1 MKYNKKTLNNSL
13 FTKVLACLMVF
24 VFAVDTVS
32 AVPSIAPT
40 NLQTTAGVTVTGAGT
55 TLSIVA
61 PNKSVLTWQNFGSGT
76 DTIAIGDAL
85 HYTLPSNNAS
95 VLNIVAGGASSTIN
109 GTLSSNGNVYVL
121 NPNGILIGGS
131 ARIDV
136 NRLGLSTS
144 DNPSFASFYF
154 QQNGFLPS
162 QDGLTPVAGNTTINN
177 GAIIA
182 VSENITIVSKNIT
195 VNGVL
200 SQGNLV
206 LNADGNVTIGSA
218 GMAYIAGNLTIN
230 NPTGTTTIGSVGN
243 NTIVTN
249 NLVVNGNATSA
260 FSSVATGTIQAKTLN
275 VTAGT
280 ILADRISTSNTTV
293 TGTNVTVN
301 VGSGAGTPSVT
312 AVGSGTVQI
321 TAPASLTVNVTN
333 SGAGAT
339 SVSAGGNLTLGKV
352 QVEGLAGASFT
363 GASVTD
369 TSSRIFVY
377 GGAAFTATAGNVN
390 IDKGQHSF
398 GPVSVSATGEALI
411 FEDAATQLNIVN
423 TPKLTLRSADYVFQ
437 TPTTGV
443 VNSALVSVV
452 GAGNITLGAATNSA
466 GNYTVVGNDVMFANN
481 GALSIS
487 TAATGNASVAS
498 TGVVT
503 LGSTATGGTLTV
515 TSTGAITQAV
525 DTKVYA
531 LGAANFVGTG
541 LTLSNAGNGFG
552 GITVDVGTVGT
563 ATITEETTL
572 NLVSLR
578 AANATVKSTFDVITT
593 GILPV
598 VADTFN
604 VVVGGNFVPA
614 ANFRAINGITVLSGG
629 NVDLSN
635 LSLITNLNN
644 KSPSIIAK
652 GYKAPQP

>member
-1 MKYNKKTLNNSL
+1 MKYNNTRNNSL
-13 FTKVLACLMVF
+13 LVKLFASMIVF
-24 VFAVDTVS
+24 VVTVTSVFAI
-32 AVPSIAPT
+32 PSITPT

-85 HYTLPSNNAS
+85 NYTLPSNNAS

-109 GTLSSNGNVYVL
+109 GTISSNGNVYVL
-121 NPNGILIGGS
+121 NPNGILVGGS

-154 QQNGFLPS
+154 QQNGVIPS
-162 QDGLTPVAGNTTINN
+162 QDGLVPVAGNTTINN
-177 GAIIA
+177 GSIIA
-182 VSENITIVSKNIT
+182 VSENITLVSKNIT
-195 VNGVL
+195 INGVL

-206 LNADGNVTIGSA
+206 LNADGNVTVGSA

-230 NPTGTTTIGSVGN
+230 NPTGTTTIGSAGN

-249 NLVVNGNATSA
+249 NLVVNGNSTSA

-280 ILADRISTSNTTV
+280 ILADRISTNSTTV

-301 VGSGAGTPSVT
+301 VGSGAGTPAVT
-312 AVGSGTVQI
+312 AVGNGTVQI
-321 TAPASLTVNVTN
+321 SAPASLTVNVTN

-363 GASVTD
+363 GASVND

-411 FEDAATQLNIVN
+411 VEDAATQLNVVN
-423 TPKLTLRSADYVFQ
+423 TPKLTVRSVDYVFQ

-466 GNYTVVGNDVMFANN
+466 GNYTITGNDVVFANN

-487 TAATGNASVAS
+487 TTATGNASVTS
-498 TGVVT
+498 TGAVN
-503 LGSTATGGTLTV
+503 LGGTTAGGTLTV
-515 TSTGAITQAV
+515 TSAGAITQAV
-525 DTKVYA
+525 DTKVSSF
-531 LGAANFVGTG
+531 GSVRFVGTG

-552 GITVDVGTVGT
+552 GITVDVGTAGT
-563 ATITEETTL
+563 ATLTEETTL

-593 GILPV
+593 GTLPV
-598 VADTFN
+598 VSDTFN
-604 VVVGGNFVPA
+604 VVVGGDFVPA
-614 ANFRAINGITVLSGG
+614 ANFRAVNAVTVLSGG

>member
-1 MKYNKKTLNNSL
+1 MKYNNTQNNSL
-13 FTKVLACLMVF
+13 LVKLFASMMLFVVTVTS
-24 VFAVDTVS
+24 VFAIPGITS
-32 AVPSIAPT
+32 T

-85 HYTLPSNNAS
+85 NYTLPSNNAS

-121 NPNGILIGGS
+121 NPNGILIGSS

-162 QDGLTPVAGNTTINN
+162 QDGLVPVAGNTTINN

-182 VSENITIVSKNIT
+182 VGENITLVSKNIT
-195 VNGVL
+195 INGVL

-206 LNADGNVTIGSA
+206 LNADGNVTVGSA

-230 NPTGTTTIGSVGN
+230 NPTGTTTIGSAGN
-243 NTIVTN
+243 NTIITN
-249 NLVVNGNATSA
+249 NLVVNGNSTSA

-312 AVGSGTVQI
+312 AVGNGTVQI
-321 TAPASLTVNVTN
+321 SAPASLAVNVTN
-333 SGAGAT
+333 SGVGAT
-339 SVSAGGNLTLGKV
+339 SVSAGGNLILGKV

-363 GASVTD
+363 GAAVTD

-377 GGAAFTATAGNVN
+377 GGTSFTATAGNVT

-411 FEDAATQLNIVN
+411 FEDAATQLNVVN
-423 TPKLTLRSADYVFQ
+423 TPKLTLRSVDYIFQ

-443 VNSALVSVV
+443 VNSSLVSVV

-466 GNYTVVGNDVMFANN
+466 GNYTVVGNDVVFTNN

-487 TAATGNASVAS
+487 TTATGNASVAS
-498 TGVVT
+498 TGAVT
-503 LGSTATGGTLTV
+503 LGSTTTGGTLTV
-515 TSTGAITQAV
+515 TSAGAIAQAV

-531 LGAANFVGTG
+531 LGASNFVGTG

-552 GITVDVGTVGT
+552 GITVDVGTAGT

-604 VVVGGNFVPA
+604 VVVVGGDFVPA
-614 ANFRAINGITVLSGG
+614 ANFRAVNAVTVLSGG

>member
-1 MKYNKKTLNNSL
+1 MKYNNTRNNSL
-13 FTKVLACLMVF
+13 LVKLFASMIVF
-24 VFAVDTVS
+24 VVTVTSVFAI
-32 AVPSIAPT
+32 PSITPT

-85 HYTLPSNNAS
+85 NYTLPSNNAS

-109 GTLSSNGNVYVL
+109 GTISSNGNVYVL
-121 NPNGILIGGS
+121 NPNGILVGGS

-162 QDGLTPVAGNTTINN
+162 QDGLVPVAGNTTINN
-177 GAIIA
+177 GSIIA
-182 VSENITIVSKNIT
+182 VSENITLVSKNIT
-195 VNGVL
+195 INGVL

-206 LNADGNVTIGSA
+206 LNADGNVSVGSA
-218 GMAYIAGNLTIN
+218 GMAYIAGDLTIN
-230 NPTGTTTIGSVGN
+230 NPTGTTTIGSAGN

-249 NLVVNGNATSA
+249 NLVVNGNSTSA

-280 ILADRISTSNTTV
+280 ILADRISTNSTTV

-301 VGSGAGTPSVT
+301 VGSGAGTPAVT
-312 AVGSGTVQI
+312 AVGNGTVQI
-321 TAPASLTVNVTN
+321 SAPASLTVNVTN

-363 GASVTD
+363 GASVND

-377 GGAAFTATAGNVN
+377 GGSAFTATAGNVS

-411 FEDAATQLNIVN
+411 VEDAATQLNVVN
-423 TPKLTLRSADYVFQ
+423 TPKLTLRSADYIFQ

-443 VNSALVSVV
+443 VNSILVSAV
-452 GAGNITLGAATNSA
+452 GTGNITLGAATNSA
-466 GNYTVVGNDVMFANN
+466 GNYTITGNDVVFANN

-487 TAATGNASVAS
+487 TTATGNASVTS
-498 TGVVT
+498 TGVVN
-503 LGSTATGGTLTV
+503 LGETTAGGTLTV
-515 TSTGAITQAV
+515 TSAGAITQAV
-525 DTKVYA
+525 DTKVSSF
-531 LGAANFVGTG
+531 GSVRFVGTG

-552 GITVDVGTVGT
+552 GITVDVGTAGT
-563 ATITEETTL
+563 ATLTEETTL

-593 GILPV
+593 GTLPV
-598 VADTFN
+598 VSDTFN
-604 VVVGGNFVPA
+604 VVVGGDFVPA
-614 ANFRAINGITVLSGG
+614 ANFRAVNAVTVLSGG

>member
-1 MKYNKKTLNNSL
+1 MKYNNTRNNSL
-13 FTKVLACLMVF
+13 LVKLFASMIVF
-24 VFAVDTVS
+24 VVTVTSVFAI
-32 AVPSIAPT
+32 PSITPT

-85 HYTLPSNNAS
+85 NYTLPSNNAS

-109 GTLSSNGNVYVL
+109 GTISSNGNVYVL
-121 NPNGILIGGS
+121 NPNGILVGGS

-162 QDGLTPVAGNTTINN
+162 QDGLVPVAGNTTINN
-177 GAIIA
+177 GSIIA
-182 VSENITIVSKNIT
+182 VSENITLVSKNIT
-195 VNGVL
+195 INGVL

-206 LNADGNVTIGSA
+206 LNADGNVTVGSA

-230 NPTGTTTIGSVGN
+230 NPTGTTTIGSAGN

-249 NLVVNGNATSA
+249 NLVVNGNSTSA

-280 ILADRISTSNTTV
+280 ILADRISTNSTTV

-301 VGSGAGTPSVT
+301 VGSGAGTPAVT
-312 AVGSGTVQI
+312 AVGNGTVQI
-321 TAPASLTVNVTN
+321 SAPASLTVNVTN

-363 GASVTD
+363 GASVND

-377 GGAAFTATAGNVN
+377 GGAAFTATAGNVS

-411 FEDAATQLNIVN
+411 VEDAATQLNVVN
-423 TPKLTLRSADYVFQ
+423 TPKLTLRSADYIFQ

-443 VNSALVSVV
+443 VNSILVSAV
-452 GAGNITLGAATNSA
+452 GTGNITLGAATNSA
-466 GNYTVVGNDVMFANN
+466 GNYTITGNDVVFANN

-487 TAATGNASVAS
+487 TTATGNASVTS
-498 TGVVT
+498 TGVVN
-503 LGSTATGGTLTV
+503 LGETTAGGTLTV
-515 TSTGAITQAV
+515 TSAGAITQAV
-525 DTKVYA
+525 DTKVSSF
-531 LGAANFVGTG
+531 GSVRFVGTG

-552 GITVDVGTVGT
+552 GITVDVGTTGT
-563 ATITEETTL
+563 ATLTEETTL

-593 GILPV
+593 GTLPV
-598 VADTFN
+598 VSDTFN
-604 VVVGGNFVPA
+604 VVVGGDFVPA
-614 ANFRAINGITVLSGG
+614 ANFRAVNAVTVLSGG

>member
-1 MKYNKKTLNNSL
+1 
-13 FTKVLACLMVF
+13 
-24 VFAVDTVS
+24 
-32 AVPSIAPT
+32 
-40 NLQTTAGVTVTGAGT
+40 
-55 TLSIVA
+55 
-61 PNKSVLTWQNFGSGT
+61 
-76 DTIAIGDAL
+76 
-85 HYTLPSNNAS
+85 
-95 VLNIVAGGASSTIN
+95 
-109 GTLSSNGNVYVL
+109 
-121 NPNGILIGGS
+121 
-131 ARIDV
+131 
-136 NRLGLSTS
+136 
-144 DNPSFASFYF
+144 
-154 QQNGFLPS
+154 
-162 QDGLTPVAGNTTINN
+162 
-177 GAIIA
+177 
-182 VSENITIVSKNIT
+182 
-195 VNGVL
+195 L

-206 LNADGNVTIGSA
+206 LNADGNVTVGSA

-230 NPTGTTTIGSVGN
+230 NPTGTTTIGSAGN
-243 NTIVTN
+243 NTIITN
-249 NLVVNGNATSA
+249 NLVVNGNSTSA

-312 AVGSGTVQI
+312 AVGNGTVQI
-321 TAPASLTVNVTN
+321 SAPASLAVNVTN
-333 SGAGAT
+333 SGVGAT

-363 GASVTD
+363 GAAVTD

-377 GGAAFTATAGNVN
+377 GGTSFTATAGNVT

-411 FEDAATQLNIVN
+411 FEDAATQLNVVN
-423 TPKLTLRSADYVFQ
+423 TPKLTLRSVDYIFQ

-443 VNSALVSVV
+443 VNSSLVSVV
-452 GAGNITLGAATNSA
+452 GTGNITLGAATNSA
-466 GNYTVVGNDVMFANN
+466 GNYTIIGNDIVFANN

-487 TAATGNASVAS
+487 TTATGNASVAS
-498 TGVVT
+498 TGAVT
-503 LGSTATGGTLTV
+503 LGSTTTGGTLTV
-515 TSTGAITQAV
+515 TSAGAIAQAV

-531 LGAANFVGTG
+531 LGASNFVGTG

-552 GITVDVGTVGT
+552 GITVDVGTAGT

-604 VVVGGNFVPA
+604 VVVGGDFVPA
-614 ANFRAINGITVLSGG
+614 ANFRAVNAVTVLSGG

>member
-1 MKYNKKTLNNSL
+1 MKYNNTRNNSL
-13 FTKVLACLMVF
+13 LVKLFASMIVF
-24 VFAVDTVS
+24 VVTVTSVFAI
-32 AVPSIAPT
+32 PSITHT
-40 NLQTTAGVTVTGAGT
+40 NLQTKAGVTVTGAGT

-85 HYTLPSNNAS
+85 NYTLPSNNAS

-109 GTLSSNGNVYVL
+109 GTISSNGNVYVL

-154 QQNGFLPS
+154 QQNGVIPS
-162 QDGLTPVAGNTTINN
+162 QDGLVPVAGNTTINN
-177 GAIIA
+177 GSIIA
-182 VSENITIVSKNIT
+182 VSENITLVSKNIT
-195 VNGVL
+195 INGVL

-206 LNADGNVTIGSA
+206 LNADGNVTVGSA

-230 NPTGTTTIGSVGN
+230 NPTGTTTIGSAGN

-249 NLVVNGNATSA
+249 NLVVNGNSTSA

-280 ILADRISTSNTTV
+280 ILADRISTNSTTV

-301 VGSGAGTPSVT
+301 VGSGAGTPAVT
-312 AVGSGTVQI
+312 AVGNGTVQI
-321 TAPASLTVNVTN
+321 SAPASLTVNVTN

-363 GASVTD
+363 GASVND

-377 GGAAFTATAGNVN
+377 GGAAFTATAGNVS

-411 FEDAATQLNIVN
+411 VEDAATQLNVVN
-423 TPKLTLRSADYVFQ
+423 TPKLTLRSADYIFQ

-443 VNSALVSVV
+443 VNSILVSAV
-452 GAGNITLGAATNSA
+452 GTGNITLGAATNSA
-466 GNYTVVGNDVMFANN
+466 GNYTITGNDVVFANN

-487 TAATGNASVAS
+487 TTATGNASVTS
-498 TGVVT
+498 TGVVN
-503 LGSTATGGTLTV
+503 LGETTAGGTLTV
-515 TSTGAITQAV
+515 TSAGAITQAV
-525 DTKVYA
+525 DTKVSSF
-531 LGAANFVGTG
+531 GSVRFVGTG

-552 GITVDVGTVGT
+552 GITVDVGTTGT
-563 ATITEETTL
+563 ATLTEETTL

-593 GILPV
+593 GTLPV
-598 VADTFN
+598 VSDTFN
-604 VVVGGNFVPA
+604 VVVGGDFVPA
-614 ANFRAINGITVLSGG
+614 ANFRAVNAVTVLSGG

>member
-1 MKYNKKTLNNSL
+1 MKYNNTRNNSL
-13 FTKVLACLMVF
+13 LEKLFASMIVF
-24 VFAVDTVS
+24 VVTVTSVFAI
-32 AVPSIAPT
+32 PSITPT

-85 HYTLPSNNAS
+85 NYTLPSNNAS

-109 GTLSSNGNVYVL
+109 GTISSNGNVYVL

-154 QQNGFLPS
+154 QQNGVIPS
-162 QDGLTPVAGNTTINN
+162 QDGLVPVAGNTTINN
-177 GAIIA
+177 GSIIA
-182 VSENITIVSKNIT
+182 VSENITLVSKNIT
-195 VNGVL
+195 INGVL

-206 LNADGNVTIGSA
+206 LNADGNVTVGSA
-218 GMAYIAGNLTIN
+218 GMAYIAGDLTIN
-230 NPTGTTTIGSVGN
+230 NPTGTTTIGSAGN

-249 NLVVNGNATSA
+249 NLVVNGNSTSA

-280 ILADRISTSNTTV
+280 ILADRISTNSTTV

-312 AVGSGTVQI
+312 AVGNGTVQI
-321 TAPASLTVNVTN
+321 SAPASLTVNVTN

-363 GASVTD
+363 GASVND

-377 GGAAFTATAGNVN
+377 GGAAFTATAGNVS

-411 FEDAATQLNIVN
+411 VEDAATQLNVVN
-423 TPKLTLRSADYVFQ
+423 TPKLTLRSADYIFQ

-452 GAGNITLGAATNSA
+452 GTGNITLGAATNSA
-466 GNYTVVGNDVMFANN
+466 GNYTITGNDVVFANN

-487 TAATGNASVAS
+487 TTATGNASVTS
-498 TGVVT
+498 TGAVN
-503 LGSTATGGTLTV
+503 LGGTTAGGTLTV
-515 TSTGAITQAV
+515 TSAGAITQAV
-525 DTKVYA
+525 DTKVSSF
-531 LGAANFVGTG
+531 GSVRFVGTG

-552 GITVDVGTVGT
+552 GITVDVGTTGT
-563 ATITEETTL
+563 ATLTEETTL

-593 GILPV
+593 GTLPV
-598 VADTFN
+598 VSDTFN
-604 VVVGGNFVPA
+604 VVVGGDFVPA
-614 ANFRAINGITVLSGG
+614 ANFRAVNTVTVLSGG